1 MTSYAHGHTAPCI
14 QYLGPLPDDL
24 EDVLTAVYEGGLAQ
38 AGDFTR
44 SHITTINLLASLGF
58 ITTIS
63 PNLLD
68 YSGRWL
74 ITVEG
79 LIFLKEL
86 TR

>member
-1 MTSYAHGHTAPCI
+1 LNSIPHGHTYQGL
-14 QYLGPLPDDL
+14 QYVGPLPEDL
-24 EDVLTAVYEGGLAQ
+24 EDVLTAIYEGGLAQ

-44 SHITTINLLASLGF
+44 THISTVNLLASLGF

-79 LIFLKEL
+79 LIFLKEISK
-86 TR
+86 